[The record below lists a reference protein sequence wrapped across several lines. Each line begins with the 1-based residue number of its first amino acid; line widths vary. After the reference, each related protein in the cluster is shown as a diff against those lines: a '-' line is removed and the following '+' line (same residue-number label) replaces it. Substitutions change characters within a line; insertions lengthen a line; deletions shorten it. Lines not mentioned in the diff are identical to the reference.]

1 MQDPVEARHVRVE
14 LRLPVVG
21 LDLGGQGIPREPQA
35 GHERAGDPRPVRV
48 RCGGGVGRE
57 GSGGAVELAQELGAG
72 HALHLTVQTVREH
85 RELLAQGGGCGGLA
99 VRAREHGHSL
109 GLTRHG
115 GDGRHETVR
124 RGQPDLLHG
133 VLDAQRVGE
142 VVDVLGGARE
152 VHQGSEVPETQ
163 LRQAP
168 SDEVLHRLHVVDR
181 HGLELREFRH
191 GGGVEAGHDGAQ
203 PRFLLGRE
211 GLQAGQG
218 ALLAQVD
225 EPLDLH
231 VHALAVQ
238 CGLRQVVHQG
248 GGLRAVAAVQRP
260 QRQGGALLAQGH
272 SSGREGLRGI
282 RHGSHSSTGQGA
294 PARCEVPRRGACTA
308 GHPGWPGRSESP
320 VPAGRFS
327 LGHAPF

>member
-1 MQDPVEARHVRVE
+1 M
-14 LRLPVVG
+14 
-21 LDLGGQGIPREPQA
+21 
-35 GHERAGDPRPVRV
+35 
-48 RCGGGVGRE
+48 GRE

-72 HALHLTVQTVREH
+72 HALHLTVQTVRED
-85 RELLAQGGGCGGLA
+85 RELLAQGGGRGGLA

-115 GDGRHETVR
+115 GDGRHETAR
-124 RGQPDLLHG
+124 RGEPDLLHG

-272 SSGREGLRGI
+272 SSGREGLRGV
-282 RHGSHSSTGQGA
+282 RHGSHSSTGLGRPPGA
-294 PARCEVPRRGACTA
+294 RLRGEGPARPGARGGPGGPSPQPPPGGSRCAALLSSLVPRA
-308 GHPGWPGRSESP
+308 GPPSAQCGEETT
-320 VPAGRFS
+320 
-327 LGHAPF
+327 